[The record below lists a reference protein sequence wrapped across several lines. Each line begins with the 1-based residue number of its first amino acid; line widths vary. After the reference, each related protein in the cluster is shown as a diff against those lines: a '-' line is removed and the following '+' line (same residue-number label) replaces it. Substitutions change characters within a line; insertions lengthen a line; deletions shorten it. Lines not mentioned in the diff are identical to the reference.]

1 MRTDEQGR
9 PPISTD
15 GDVFRPVGPQDP
27 RETAGY
33 RLLAR
38 IGEGGMGTVYLSHT
52 RGGQAV
58 ALKLIRREF
67 GDDPEFRRRFE
78 QEVQAARRV
87 QGYHLVPVVDHDTS
101 GPLPW
106 LASVYVP
113 GVSLQDALETFG
125 PLPLPA
131 VFQLVGCTA
140 QALAAIH
147 AAGVVHRDL
156 KPGNVLLGP
165 AGPCVI
171 DFGIARAA
179 DATQLTRSGGIIGTP
194 QFMSP
199 EHALGDS
206 VGAATDV
213 FSLGLIAALAAT
225 GRHPYGSGG
234 AITVAA
240 RIANTADRLPQLDG
254 YPEALRPL
262 LERCLTADPR
272 ERIAPA
278 ELAQLCEQAAG
289 RSLRD
294 FDGWLPPALTAEI
307 SRREQ
312 ASRRPPP
319 APELGTAVTGTG
331 QGATVPPGNVPGV
344 PPESPGTWAPAPP
357 GTAPRHPTTAAPPVP
372 AQPAAP
378 ARRVPPALLVA
389 GAVIA
394 LVVAVTVTWMIAR
407 PDDEGTG
414 TSAGPRPTAGTGSAS
429 ASPKESGGARPEQ
442 GGSAT
447 PAEEAVYTEVFAD
460 KPLTIRAPAYGTGTH
475 VDLDSPKLFPN
486 GRIGEKEDLEM
497 TYQDWSND
505 DLQFLT
511 PMGRSAGTEPQQCR
525 DGADTDTLPSSILAE
540 DLKAGEVI
548 SEGTVLCTVTAEGNL
563 AMLEVTDVLP
573 NSVKGDLAN
582 ELPDFVTKL
591 TLWKIDE

>member
-1 MRTDEQGR
+1 M
-9 PPISTD
+9 
-15 GDVFRPVGPQDP
+15 FRPLGPQDP

-58 ALKLIRREF
+58 ALKLIRQEF

-106 LASVYVP
+106 LASAYVP
-113 GVSLQDALETFG
+113 GVALNTALETYG

-156 KPGNVLLGP
+156 KPGNILLGP

-179 DATQLTRSGGIIGTP
+179 DATQLTRSGGLIGTP

-199 EHALGDS
+199 EHALGDA
-206 VGAATDV
+206 VGPATDV

-225 GRHPYGSGG
+225 GRHPYGEGG
-234 AITVAA
+234 AITIAA
-240 RIANTADRLPQLDG
+240 QIANTSHRPPRLDA
-254 YPEALRPL
+254 YPEALHPL
-262 LERCLTADPR
+262 LERCLTAAPEDR
-272 ERIAPA
+272 ATPA
-278 ELAQLCEQAAG
+278 ELAGLCERAAG

-294 FDGWLPPALTAEI
+294 FGGWLPTALTAEI
-307 SRREQ
+307 ARREH
-312 ASRRPPP
+312 ASRQLPP
-319 APELGTAVTGTG
+319 ASGQGTAGTAQGTAGTG
-331 QGATVPPGNVPGV
+331 WGATVPPSSGTAGGQPVP
-344 PPESPGTWAPAPP
+344 SGTWTPATP
-357 GTAPRHPTTAAPPVP
+357 GTAPRPPATTPPGPTP
-372 AQPAAP
+372 PAAP
-378 ARRVPPALLVA
+378 ARRLPRALLMA
-389 GAVIA
+389 GAVVA
-394 LVVAVTVTWMIAR
+394 LVLAVTVTWMIAR
-407 PDDEGTG
+407 PDDDAKGAGTA
-414 TSAGPRPTAGTGSAS
+414 AGPSKSSQTAGGSPAQ
-429 ASPKESGGARPEQ
+429 KEE
-442 GGSAT
+442 GGSAA
-447 PAEEAVYTEVFAD
+447 PEAGATYTEVFAD

-475 VDLDSPKLFPN
+475 VDLDAPKLFPN
-486 GRIGEKEDLEM
+486 GMIGEKEDLEM

-511 PMGRSAGTEPQQCR
+511 PMGRSTGTSPQECR
-525 DGADTDTLPSSILAE
+525 DGADTDTLPSSVLSE
-540 DLKAGEVI
+540 DLTSGEVI
-548 SEGTVLCTVTAEGNL
+548 AKGTILCTVTAEGSL

-573 NSVKGDLAN
+573 NSVKGELAN

>member
-1 MRTDEQGR
+1 
-9 PPISTD
+9 
-15 GDVFRPVGPQDP
+15 
-27 RETAGY
+27 
-33 RLLAR
+33 
-38 IGEGGMGTVYLSHT
+38 MGTVYLSHT

-58 ALKLIRREF
+58 ALKLIRQEF

-113 GVSLQDALETFG
+113 GVSLADALETFG

-131 VFQLVGCTA
+131 VFQLVSCTA

-179 DATQLTRSGGIIGTP
+179 DATQLTRSGGLIGTP

-206 VGAATDV
+206 VGPATDV

-225 GRHPYGSGG
+225 GHHPYGSGG
-234 AITVAA
+234 AITIAA
-240 RIANTADRLPQLDG
+240 QIANTSHRPPQLDD

-262 LERCLTADPR
+262 LERCLTADPQD
-272 ERIAPA
+272 RIAPA
-278 ELAQLCEQAAG
+278 ELAQLCESAAG

-312 ASRRPPP
+312 ASRQPPP
-319 APELGTAVTGTG
+319 APDRGTTATGPG
-331 QGATVPPGNVPGV
+331 WGATVPPGAGTGPGV
-344 PPESPGTWAPAPP
+344 PPASSDTWAPAPP
-357 GTAPRHPTTAAPPVP
+357 GTASQPRTTAPPAPT
-372 AQPAAP
+372 QPAAP
-378 ARRVPPALLVA
+378 ARRVPPALLMA
-389 GAVIA
+389 GAAIA
-394 LVVAVTVTWMIAR
+394 VVLAVVVTWMVAR
-407 PDDEGTG
+407 PDDEGTD
-414 TSAGPRPTAGTGSAS
+414 TSAGPRPTSGTGSAS
-429 ASPKESGGARPEQ
+429 ASPKESGSAGPGQ
-442 GGSAT
+442 GSAA
-447 PAEEAVYTEVFAD
+447 PAGEVAYTEVFAG

-511 PMGRSAGTEPQQCR
+511 PMGRSAGKEPQQCR
-525 DGADTDTLPSSILAE
+525 DGADTDTLPSSVLAE
-540 DLKAGEVI
+540 DLKAGEII
-548 SEGTVLCTVTAEGNL
+548 SKGTILCTVTAEGNL
-563 AMLEVTDVLP
+563 AMLEITDVLP

>member
-1 MRTDEQGR
+1 MFGRDEQGR
-9 PPISTD
+9 LPISTD
-15 GDVFRPVGPQDP
+15 GDIFRPLGPQDP
-27 RETAGY
+27 GETAGY

-58 ALKLIRREF
+58 ALKLIRQEF

-113 GVSLQDALETFG
+113 GVSLQNALETFG

-179 DATQLTRSGGIIGTP
+179 DATQLTRSGGLIGTP

-206 VGAATDV
+206 VGPASDV

-240 RIANTADRLPQLDG
+240 QIANTSHRPPQLDD
-254 YPEALRPL
+254 YPDPLRPL
-262 LERCLTADPR
+262 LERCLTADPL

-294 FDGWLPPALTAEI
+294 FDDWLPPALAAEI

-312 ASRRPPP
+312 ASRQPLP
-319 APELGTAVTGTG
+319 APDRGTAETGPG
-331 QGATVPPGNVPGV
+331 QGATVPPGTGPGL
-344 PPESPGTWAPAPP
+344 PPASSGTWAPAPP
-357 GTAPRHPTTAAPPVP
+357 GTAPRHPTTAPPAPTR
-372 AQPAAP
+372 P

-394 LVVAVTVTWMIAR
+394 LVIAVTATWMIAR
-407 PDDEGTG
+407 PDGEGTD
-414 TSAGPRPTAGTGSAS
+414 TSAGPRTTAGTGSTS
-429 ASPKESGGARPEQ
+429 ASPKESASAGPGQ
-442 GGSAT
+442 GGSNA
-447 PAEEAVYTEVFAD
+447 PAEQATYTEVFAG

-511 PMGRSAGTEPQQCR
+511 PMGRSAGKEPQQCR

-548 SEGTVLCTVTAEGNL
+548 SEGTILCTVTAEGNL
-563 AMLEVTDVLP
+563 AMLEITDVLP

>member
-1 MRTDEQGR
+1 M
-9 PPISTD
+9 
-15 GDVFRPVGPQDP
+15 GPQDP

-58 ALKLIRREF
+58 ALKLIRQEF

-113 GVSLQDALETFG
+113 GVPLQDALETFG

-179 DATQLTRSGGIIGTP
+179 DATQLTRSGGLIGTP

-206 VGAATDV
+206 VGPATDV

-234 AITVAA
+234 AITIAA
-240 RIANTADRLPQLDG
+240 QIANTSHRPPQLGD
-254 YPEALRPL
+254 YPDALRPL
-262 LERCLTADPR
+262 LERCLTADPQD
-272 ERIAPA
+272 RITPA
-278 ELAQLCEQAAG
+278 ELAQMCEQAAG

-294 FDGWLPPALTAEI
+294 FGDWLPPALTAEI

-312 ASRRPPP
+312 ASRQPPP
-319 APELGTAVTGTG
+319 TTDQGTTATGPSW
-331 QGATVPPGNVPGV
+331 GATVPPGTGPAAQPAPSGAW
-344 PPESPGTWAPAPP
+344 TPAPP
-357 GTAPRHPTTAAPPVP
+357 GVAPRTDTAAPPAP
-372 AQPAAP
+372 TQPAGT
-378 ARRVPPALLVA
+378 ARGLPRALLMA
-389 GAVIA
+389 GAVIT
-394 LVVAVTVTWMIAR
+394 LVIAVTATWFISR
-407 PDDEGTG
+407 PDNEGTD
-414 TSAGPRPTAGTGSAS
+414 TSAGPRTTAGAGSAS
-429 ASPKESGGARPEQ
+429 ASPKESGS
-442 GGSAT
+442 GGQEESAA
-447 PAEEAVYTEVFAD
+447 PAAETTYTEVFAG

-475 VDLDSPKLFPN
+475 VDLDAPKLFPN
-486 GRIGEKEDLEM
+486 GRIGEIEDLEM

-511 PMGRSAGTEPQQCR
+511 PMGRSAGTDPQQCR
-525 DGADTDTLPSSILAE
+525 DGADTDTLPSSILSE
-540 DLKAGEVI
+540 DLKDGGII
-548 SEGTVLCTVTAEGNL
+548 SKGTVLCTVTAEGNL
-563 AMLEVTDVLP
+563 AMLEITDVLP

>member
-1 MRTDEQGR
+1 M
-9 PPISTD
+9 
-15 GDVFRPVGPQDP
+15 FRPLGPQDP

-58 ALKLIRREF
+58 ALKLIRQEF

-106 LASVYVP
+106 LASAYVP
-113 GVSLQDALETFG
+113 GVALHTALEAYG

-156 KPGNVLLGP
+156 KPGNILLGP

-199 EHALGDS
+199 EHALGDA
-206 VGAATDV
+206 VGPATDV

-225 GRHPYGSGG
+225 GRHPYGAGG
-234 AITVAA
+234 AITIAA
-240 RIANTADRLPQLDG
+240 QIANTSQRPPRLDG
-254 YPEALRPL
+254 YPDALRPV
-262 LERCLTADPR
+262 LERCLAADPR
-272 ERIAPA
+272 ERVTPA
-278 ELAQLCEQAAG
+278 ELAEMCERAAG

-294 FDGWLPPALTAEI
+294 FGDWLPPALTAEI
-307 SRREQ
+307 ARRET
-312 ASRRPPP
+312 ASQQPPP
-319 APELGTAVTGTG
+319 APAQGTTGSG
-331 QGATVPPGNVPGV
+331 WGATVPPGTGPAV
-344 PPESPGTWAPAPP
+344 PPPATDTWAPAPP
-357 GTAPRHPTTAAPPVP
+357 DTAPRPGATAPPAP
-372 AQPAAP
+372 TGPAAP
-378 ARRVPPALLVA
+378 ARRVPPFLLAA
-389 GAVIA
+389 GAVVA
-394 LVVAVTVTWMIAR
+394 LVLAVVVTWTIAS
-407 PDDEGTG
+407 PDDKDDDP
-414 TSAGPRPTAGTGSAS
+414 SAGPGATTRSSAAAKGDGPSEDAGSGSAD
-429 ASPKESGGARPEQ
+429 P
-442 GGSAT
+442 
-447 PAEEAVYTEVFAD
+447 PAGPTYTEVFAD

-475 VDLDSPKLFPN
+475 VDLDAPKLFPN

-511 PMGRSAGTEPQQCR
+511 PMGRSAGTSPQQCR
-525 DGADTDTLPSSILAE
+525 DGADTDTLPSSIPVE
-540 DLKAGEVI
+540 DLKAGEI
-548 SEGTVLCTVTAEGNL
+548 IAKGTVLCTVTAEGAL

-573 NSVKGDLAN
+573 NSVKGDLTN